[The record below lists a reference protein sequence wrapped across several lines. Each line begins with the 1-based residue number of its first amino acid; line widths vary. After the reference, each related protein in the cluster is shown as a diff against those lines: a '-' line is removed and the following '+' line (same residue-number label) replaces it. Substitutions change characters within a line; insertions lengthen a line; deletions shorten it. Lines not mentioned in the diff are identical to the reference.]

1 MKTITNSWQ
10 FLIASLYTWIVSLFF
25 GAILLDVAYSNLAFN
40 ALQPTE
46 RASMFSEVADFLL
59 LIGGFTLLTAVG
71 AIGSSWNLGS
81 PRYWFIASALFIV
94 AEFLVPMLFFP
105 LVQSIGENLGVNVG
119 PMIRLSGNGLAS
131 ILAFIG
137 LWKLHA
143 SRS

>member
-1 MKTITNSWQ
+1 MKTIANSWR

>member
-1 MKTITNSWQ
+1 MKTIANSWR

-40 ALQPTE
+40 ALQPTG

-59 LIGGFTLLTAVG
+59 LIGGFALLTAVG

>member
-59 LIGGFTLLTAVG
+59 LIGGLALLTALG

>member
-1 MKTITNSWQ
+1 MKTIANSWR

-143 SRS
+143 S

>member
-143 SRS
+143 S